1 MMNSI
6 SMKNMKY
13 VLVGIAIA
21 WQIPVSAQGRKENFD
36 NGWRFHRGIVANA
49 EAADFD
55 DSHWRVLNLP
65 HDWSVEPLPMQREGT
80 TIGPFTRASVGRW
93 DTGETEGGEGWYR
106 KTFQAA
112 SSDRNRRVVL
122 HVEGAYN
129 EAEVYVNGQKLFYN
143 HYGYQPFKV
152 DISKQLKFGNK
163 DNVIAI
169 RVVNAGLNTRWYAG
183 SGLYRHVWL
192 EHTDRTC
199 LDEWDTYVN
208 ATIPATLTKN
218 TTRAD
223 ADISISTIVHNYQK
237 REVSGEV
244 EVEIDGRT
252 VTEPFSV
259 GADHDRGV
267 NLHATIKKAQL
278 WSVEHPN
285 LYKAYVRVKINKETV
300 DEITIPFGVR
310 KIEATAEKGFLLNG
324 KSIKLKGACVH
335 HDHGLLGAA
344 APDRA
349 EIHKVEQLKGLGYN
363 AVRCSH
369 NLPSEQFLH
378 VCDSLGLLVM
388 DEVFDQWLEPK
399 RDQDYHR
406 HFMKYAPQDMALM
419 VRRDRNHPSVIIWSI
434 GNEIPGRIKDA
445 GMDVAR
451 MLREVIHAND
461 TTRFISAGIC
471 DWDYQGYPWKEM
483 SAKAFQ
489 SLDIA
494 GYNYLLRHYD
504 EDHNAYPDRIIMGTE
519 SFPQDV
525 AKIWNYTEKHN
536 YCIGD
541 FVWTAIDYVGE
552 AGLANNILTKGNEGN
567 QLFMDWPWFNSW
579 CGDIDL
585 AGNKKPQSYLRDVVW
600 RRSNIEM
607 AVHPP
612 LPEGMKEKYTGWG
625 WRREENHWTWDGFEG
640 QPMTVR
646 VFSRAPKVSLSLNGK
661 LIGEQE
667 VNRDTY
673 EAVFTVNYEPGELVA
688 KNLGSRAQAGAKV
701 FKTTGVPAKV
711 VLSADRNPISASHN
725 DLSYV
730 SISVLDK
737 DGNVCPRA
745 EVPLKVETS
754 GAKAIVVCGNGNP
767 IDLASF
773 RSFTP
778 KTFRGQA
785 LAIVQAQDESGT
797 VSLKVS
803 SEGLEGAEIG
813 IEMVSGK

>member
-1 MMNSI
+1 MIPFSI
-6 SMKNMKY
+6 KNLRH
-13 VLVGIAIA
+13 VLVGMAIA
-21 WQIPVSAQGRKENFD
+21 MQLPASAQGRKENFD
-36 NGWRFHRGIVANA
+36 NGWRFYRGIVANA
-49 EAADFD
+49 EATDFD
-55 DSHWRVLNLP
+55 DSKWRELNLP
-65 HDWSVEPLPMQREGT
+65 HDWSVEPLPNQRKGM
-80 TIGPFTRASVGRW
+80 TIGPFTRTSIGRW

-106 KTFQAA
+106 KTFQA
-112 SSDRNRRVVL
+112 SSTDKTRRVVL

-152 DISKQLKFGNK
+152 DITKHLRFGNR

-169 RVVNAGLNTRWYAG
+169 KVVNAGLNSRWYAG

-192 EHTDRTC
+192 EHTDKTC

-208 ATIPATLTKN
+208 ASIPATLTKR

-223 ADISISTIVHNYQK
+223 ANIVISTIVHNYQK
-237 REVSGEV
+237 HNVSGEV
-244 EVEIDGRT
+244 EVEIDERT

-259 GADHDRGV
+259 GADHDTGV
-267 NLHATIKKAQL
+267 KLHATMKKALL
-278 WSVEHPN
+278 WSVEQPH
-285 LYKAYVRVKINKETV
+285 LYKARVRVKINKETV

-310 KIEATAEKGFLLNG
+310 KIEATAERGFRLNG
-324 KSIKLKGACVH
+324 ESIKLKGACVH

-349 EIHKVEQLKGLGYN
+349 EIHKVEQLKELGYN

-369 NLPSEQFLH
+369 NLPSERFLQ

-406 HFMKYAPQDMALM
+406 NFQNLALQDMTLM

-434 GNEIPGRIKDA
+434 GNEIPGRIKNE
-445 GMDVAR
+445 GMNVAR
-451 MLREVIHAND
+451 MLREVILAND
-461 TTRFISAGIC
+461 STRFISAGVC
-471 DWDYQGYPWKEM
+471 DWDYQRYSWEEM

-504 EDHNAYPDRIIMGTE
+504 EDHKNYPDRIIMGTE

-525 AKIWNYTEKHN
+525 AKVWNYTEQHDF
-536 YCIGD
+536 CIGD

-552 AGLANNILTKGNEGN
+552 AGLANNILTNSNEGN
-567 QLFMDWPWFNSW
+567 QQFMDWPWFNAW
-579 CGDIDL
+579 CGDLDL

-607 AVHPP
+607 AVQPA
-612 LPEGMKEKYTGWG
+612 LRDGQKEKYTGWG
-625 WRREENHWTWDGFEG
+625 WRREENHWTWDGQEG

-646 VFSRAPKVSLSLNGK
+646 VYSRAPRVSLSLNGRF
-661 LIGEQE
+661 IGEQE
-667 VNRDTY
+667 VNQDSY
-673 EAVFTVNYEPGELVA
+673 EAIFTVNYEPGELVA
-688 KNLGSRAQAGAKV
+688 KNLGSRVLAGAKI
-701 FKTTGVPAKV
+701 FKTSGAPKKLVMK
-711 VLSADRNPISASHN
+711 ADRNLISASHN
-725 DLSYV
+725 DLAYV
-730 SISVLDK
+730 SISVVDK
-737 DGNVCPRA
+737 DGNLCPNA
-745 EVPLKVETS
+745 ELPLKMEVS
-754 GAKAIVVCGNGNP
+754 GAKAIVVGGNGNP
-767 IDLASF
+767 TDMESF
-773 RSFTP
+773 RSLTP
-778 KTFRGQA
+778 KTFHGQA

-797 VSLKVS
+797 VTLKLS
-803 SEGLEGAEIG
+803 SEGLEGAQMEIKM
-813 IEMVSGK
+813 E